1 MDRKSFLVLSLIGLG
16 TIDASGT
23 KLELYRFAS
32 GVAWRRRRGPC
43 NPVYA
48 TRLFFSRGEMAN
60 NFHIAVS
67 GAIIETRFLCTCIV
81 FARTCGYL
89 KLLLTGKELEPNK
102 TGRSTD
108 LNIFYEIRL

>member
-1 MDRKSFLVLSLIGLG
+1 MHQVQNWNFIVLPVVL
-16 TIDASGT
+16 
-23 KLELYRFAS
+23 R
-32 GVAWRRRRGPC
+32 GVAVVGHATLCTQHGYFFTRR
-43 NPVYA
+43 N
-48 TRLFFSRGEMAN
+48 GEYLC
-60 NFHIAVS
+60 FHIAVS
-67 GAIIETRFLCTCIV
+67 GAIIEARFSCTCIV